1 MRASLMMRMESAL
14 ESWLGRDDASE
25 DEKRQLKLAMNMYAT
40 RFRRISSRR

>member
-14 ESWLGRDDASE
+14 ESLLGRDVSE
-25 DEKRQLKLAMNMYAT
+25 DEKSQLKLAMNMYAT